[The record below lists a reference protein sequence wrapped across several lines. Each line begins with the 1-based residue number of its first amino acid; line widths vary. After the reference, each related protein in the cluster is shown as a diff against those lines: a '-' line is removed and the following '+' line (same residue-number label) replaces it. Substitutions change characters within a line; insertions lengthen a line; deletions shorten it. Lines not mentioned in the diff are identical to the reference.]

1 MQLLYLWCY
10 HSVLERISY
19 NRILHTQINLM
30 IVYIVD
36 SKDNLLDY
44 TQYNDV
50 TDVIEINEQVAH
62 VKTIKRYDSSH
73 FEELVNVSTES
84 EQIEVVSDSY
94 YNISDSIMEISIDFV
109 DENEVIENIDIIV
122 NVTIEEDGQVLG
134 DFIYDGVI
142 YNVQDVIGLNN
153 NNLIIETFAI
163 STSVIVGLIAG
174 AIIGGVTGAVISYN
188 KYHTIKW
195 RYVVGGTVIGAIF
208 GQEAT

>member
-1 MQLLYLWCY
+1 MRKTTIAIII
-10 HSVLERISY
+10 SMVLSLGIRKDLIQSDFTY
-19 NRILHTQINLM
+19 TDKFNDSI
-30 IVYIVD
+30 YIVD

-109 DENEVIENIDIIV
+109 DENEVIENIDIIA

-188 KYHTIKW
+188 KYHTIK
-195 RYVVGGTVIGAIF
+195 
-208 GQEAT
+208 